1 MNFSALKL
9 LGIVLGLSA
18 LIVGGTYLYKQS
30 LKSNDLKQN
39 MLNGQ
44 TAQTQ
49 NKEAGNGKSS
59 LPAPLQGSPS
69 EDKIDKYVEDVAAAS
84 VASGTLDMT
93 NCKPNPEIIKVK
105 TGDTLTIQNNGDK
118 DITVLLTANI
128 KWLVPAKKSTPAK
141 IDTGGGVYP
150 LSCQEQGGSLKYR
163 VGTFTVERNVSF

>member
-1 MNFSALKL
+1 MNFSALKV
-9 LGIVLGLSA
+9 LGIVLGLSL
-18 LIVGGTYLYKQS
+18 LIVGGTYLYKQTM
-30 LKSNDLKQN
+30 LKSQN
-39 MLNGQ
+39 VNTNNASLE
-44 TAQTQ
+44 TQ
-49 NKEAGNGKSS
+49 NEAASKDKPS

-69 EDKIDKYVEDVAAAS
+69 ADQIDKYVEDVAAAS
-84 VASGTLDMT
+84 VASTTLEMT
-93 NCKPNPEIIKVK
+93 NCKPNPEVIKVK

-128 KWLVPAKKSTPAK
+128 KWPVSAKKSIQAK